1 MDDLPKLGG
10 ADQPGLQKIDF
21 RPSVHLA
28 FHQLELRDL
37 SFGLAVRPRL
47 GDGGTDRGFVPNDAA
62 GKGRDQAD
70 TGRGNPWIEIG
81 DELLAQHGL
90 EPIDEGAGFDE
101 RWHAR
106 LDGGNRDGIQTARL
120 N

>member
-1 MDDLPKLGG
+1 MP
-10 ADQPGLQKIDF
+10 ASRIT
-21 RPSVHLA
+21 
-28 FHQLELRDL
+28 
-37 SFGLAVRPRL
+37 RL

-101 RWHAR
+101 RWHVR
-106 LDGGNRDGIQTARL
+106 LDGGNRDGICFAQMIARRNVSTIL
-120 N
+120 RQPSVEFKLGCLAFSAVD